1 MPLSRRQT
9 LLAALLAST
18 LASLFAP
25 ALAQAK
31 LKVAAIYPVP
41 VEQSSGSAAS
51 TRR

>member
-9 LLAALLAST
+9 LLAST
-18 LASLFAP
+18 LASLSAP

-31 LKVAAIYPVP
+31 LKVAAIYTVP
-41 VEQSSGSAAS
+41 VEQSSSGSAAS